1 MFNPCGEGGSMASG
15 RAVRARIVDV
25 REKCPNGHR
34 LGEEYLFK
42 NKTVA
47 GICMG
52 AFSSMLPYLTAL
64 RYGASFPWEEQE
76 GAITLGCPD
85 HENCV
90 VWRLERVDD

>member
-1 MFNPCGEGGSMASG
+1 MAT
-15 RAVRARIVDV
+15 AKPVRMRIVEI
-25 REKCPNGHR
+25 RGKCPNGHK
-34 LGEEYLFK
+34 LDQEWLVG
-42 NKTVA
+42 NKTPA

-52 AFSSMLPYLTAL
+52 SFSSILPYLTAL

-90 VWRLERVDD
+90 VWRLEREAGS